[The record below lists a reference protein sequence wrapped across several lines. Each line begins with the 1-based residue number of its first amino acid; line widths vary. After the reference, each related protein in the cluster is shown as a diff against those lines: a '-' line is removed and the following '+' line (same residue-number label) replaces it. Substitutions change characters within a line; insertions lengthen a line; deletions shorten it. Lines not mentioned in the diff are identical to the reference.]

1 MLQHIHIANY
11 TLIQHLSVDFREG
24 FSAITGETGAGKSI
38 LVDALSLLLGQRADN
53 SVLFDKN
60 KKGIVEAVF
69 HIKDYGLE
77 AFFAENDID
86 FDADCIIRREINS
99 EGKSRAFIN
108 DTPVNLQTLKTL
120 SESLLDIHSQHS
132 NLLLQ
137 NAKFQLLIVDE
148 YAQLKQELDAYK
160 KTFQQYKNLKKQY
173 QELCSQTESQDKE
186 YFEFLHNELEEC
198 RLIEGEQE
206 ALEQELKLLLNA
218 EDINTKLCAVVNSSN
233 LDEINALQLLQEC
246 RQRLA
251 SIAKHSEKLE
261 ALSERFNSLCI
272 ELKDIVNEAETLAE
286 SIVHDAQRIEEVNER
301 LNFLYRLEQKHKV
314 NSDSGLLTVKAELS
328 QKLERIYETESRL
341 EVLQTQIENTENQLY
356 NSAELLSKQ
365 RKSALPQIASSLQEK
380 LREMNISQAQVEIVL
395 EKEEQLSETGFDRP
409 IFRFS
414 ANKGAEMQ
422 PIAKIASGGELSR
435 IMLGVKSL
443 ILQKNV
449 LPTIIFD
456 EIDSGVSGEV
466 SAKMGK
472 VMSDIARFSQVIA
485 VTHLPQI
492 AGKAQTHYLIYKEND
507 SEKTISSIKRLTA
520 EERIVEIAKMISN
533 EKITPSSIEAA
544 KVLLSFTETSA
555 SVPFR

>member
-1 MLQHIHIANY
+1 MLQHIHIENY
-11 TLIQHLSVDFREG
+11 TLIKHLSIDFREG
-24 FSAITGETGAGKSI
+24 FSVITGETGAGKSI

-60 KKGIVEAVF
+60 KKGIVEADF
-69 HIKDYGLE
+69 YIKDYGLE
-77 AFFAENDID
+77 PFFEENDID

-99 EGKSRAFIN
+99 EGKSRTFIN
-108 DTPVNLQTLKTL
+108 DTPVTINTLKQM
-120 SESLLDIHSQHS
+120 SEKLLDIHSQHS

-148 YAQLKQELDAYK
+148 YAQLKQDLDVYK

-173 QELCSQTESQDKE
+173 QELCSQTQSQDKE
-186 YFEFLHNELEEC
+186 YFEFLHNELEES
-198 RLIEGEQE
+198 RLAEGEQE
-206 ALEQELKLLLNA
+206 NLEQELKLLLNA
-218 EDINTKLCAVVNSSN
+218 EDIKNKLCSVVAVSNS
-233 LDEINALQLLQEC
+233 DEINALQLLQDC

-251 SIAKHSEKLE
+251 SISKHGEQLE
-261 ALSERFNSLCI
+261 TLSARFNSLYI
-272 ELKDIVNEAETLAE
+272 ELKDIVNEADTLAE
-286 SIVHDAQRIEEVNER
+286 NTIHDEQRIEKVNER
-301 LNFLYRLEQKHKV
+301 LTHLYRLEQKHKV
-314 NSDSGLLTVKAELS
+314 NSDKELLEVKAELF
-328 QKLERIYETESRL
+328 QKLDRMYQAENSL
-341 EVLQTQIENTENQLY
+341 ENLQKQIENAAIQLQELGEN
-356 NSAELLSKQ
+356 LSQK
-365 RKSALPQIASSLQEK
+365 RRAALPQIASALQEK
-380 LREMNISQAQVEIVL
+380 LQEMNISQAQIEIIL
-395 EKEEQLSETGFDRP
+395 EKEEQLTEMGFDRP

-472 VMSDIARFSQVIA
+472 VMRDIARFSQVIA

-492 AGKAQTHYLIYKEND
+492 ASKAQTHYLIYKENEG
-507 SEKTISSIKRLTA
+507 EKTISSIKRLND

-533 EKITPSSIEAA
+533 EKISPSSVEAA
-544 KVLLSFTETSA
+544 KVLLA
-555 SVPFR
+555 G

>member
-1 MLQHIHIANY
+1 
-11 TLIQHLSVDFREG
+11 
-24 FSAITGETGAGKSI
+24 
-38 LVDALSLLLGQRADN
+38 
-53 SVLFDKN
+53 
-60 KKGIVEAVF
+60 
-69 HIKDYGLE
+69 
-77 AFFAENDID
+77 
-86 FDADCIIRREINS
+86 
-99 EGKSRAFIN
+99 
-108 DTPVNLQTLKTL
+108 
-120 SESLLDIHSQHS
+120 LDIHSQHS

-148 YAQLKQELDAYK
+148 YAQLKQELDEYK

-173 QELCSQTESQDKE
+173 QELCSQSQSQDKE
-186 YFEFLHNELEEC
+186 YFEYLHNELETS
-198 RLIEGEQE
+198 RLNEGEQE
-206 ALEQELKLLLNA
+206 SLEQELKLLLNA
-218 EDINTKLCAVVNSSN
+218 EDINNKLCAVVTISY

-251 SIAKHSEKLE
+251 SIGKHSERLE
-261 ALSERFNSLCI
+261 ALSARFDSLCI

-286 SIVHDAQRIEEVNER
+286 SIVYDAQRIEEVNER
-301 LNFLYRLEQKHKV
+301 LNHLYRLEQKHKV
-314 NSDSGLLTVKAELS
+314 NSDNELLNVKAELS
-328 QKLERIYETESRL
+328 KKLERIYEAEAYL
-341 EVLQTQIENTENQLY
+341 ENMQKQIKNTENQLY
-356 NSAELLSKQ
+356 SYAELLSKQ
-365 RKSALPQIASSLQEK
+365 RKSVLSPIASSLQEK
-380 LREMNISQAQVEIVL
+380 LREMNISEAQVEIVL

-435 IMLGVKSL
+435 IMLGIKSL

-472 VMSDIARFSQVIA
+472 VMSGIAAFSQVIA

-492 AGKAQTHYLIYKEND
+492 AGKAQTHYLIYKE
-507 SEKTISSIKRLTA
+507 SEGEKTISSIKRLDDD
-520 EERIVEIAKMISN
+520 ERIVEIAKMISN

-544 KVLLSFTETSA
+544 KVLLG
-555 SVPFR
+555 R